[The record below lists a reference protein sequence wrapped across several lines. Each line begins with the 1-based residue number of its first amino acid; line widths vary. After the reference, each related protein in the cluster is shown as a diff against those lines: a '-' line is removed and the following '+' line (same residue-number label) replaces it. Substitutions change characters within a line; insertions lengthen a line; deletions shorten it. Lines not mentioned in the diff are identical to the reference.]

1 MIVEDAP
8 AGHDTAPARRDT
20 SNLTL
25 ALTIG
30 YVRARLGDAGVTSL
44 LLTAG
49 EERSL
54 SDLCN
59 EARWSTQDQ
68 KIALFEAAAELL
80 DDPEVA
86 RQIGET
92 VLEQQT
98 GTAVRMVLRTVGSP
112 AALCRS
118 VAKAGAKFSSNYTCE
133 AISVG
138 REEAVISNR
147 LHDGYQPHQMD
158 CDYTAG
164 LMSQIPG
171 IFGLPLAVVSHE
183 ECQVHGA
190 PACIYNLRWRAR
202 YRLPWR
208 AARAHTEHLTEQ
220 LRLLSERHESLQSTV
235 VDLISPAGVDT
246 VLARITRRAAD
257 AVRAQRFV
265 LALTHEDA
273 EPTVHHDGMS
283 HDEALRIAREVL
295 IPTPD
300 DHGGSR
306 LIVDVA
312 SARHAYGRLAA
323 LYAPGHTFFAEE
335 RQLLTTYARQAA
347 VALDAA
353 TALDEARHRGET
365 AQTLLDLAQALAQ
378 TTTTDEVAQRLAEA
392 VPAVTGAEH
401 ASVLLWEPDERRL
414 TVRARSNA
422 ERATAARA
430 TPQTITAGDTP
441 ALAQFLGSLEPQ
453 HIQRRTSTDPYLID
467 WMEKG
472 GMEEALVVPILND
485 GVLVGAISAHRSPDS
500 PPLIDPRLLAARLAG
515 LADQA
520 SLAFAKVRLLEQ
532 ERDSVRRLELEEGR
546 IKHLAYHDA
555 LTGLPNGRMFG
566 EALDAGLVAAAAA
579 HTSLA
584 VLFCDL
590 DRFKTVNDSLGHAQ
604 GDQLLRLAA
613 ARLSGCTREGDV
625 LARLGG
631 DEFTVLVSDLVN
643 DEEAVAVGERIL
655 DALRKPFVVDG
666 QELFLSVSV
675 GTALFPDDGADA
687 DTLMKNADA
696 AMYRAKA
703 AGRDAQI
710 RYKPV
715 MNARARH
722 LLALEADLHN
732 ALARGELEV
741 HYQPELDVHGR
752 IVAVEALARWPHP
765 DLGWIPPNEFIPLA
779 EQSGLILALDE
790 WVLNEACGEARAWQD
805 LGCPPIRVAVNLSA
819 HQFSRLSLP
828 GLVRSALTAADLS
841 PDLLELEL
849 TETAAMGNPE
859 RVAVVLQELT
869 QLGVHLAV
877 DDYGTGYSICGHLK
891 DFPIGRL
898 KIDQSFV
905 AGLPLDLYDCAIVSS
920 TISLAHSIGMEVT
933 AEGVE
938 TQEQADFLIAR
949 GCDLLQGFL
958 FARPMPADQL
968 VLQLEAQLAVS

>member
-1 MIVEDAP
+1 VEHGALADEARP
-8 AGHDTAPARRDT
+8 ERRDT

-30 YVRARLGDAGVTSL
+30 YVTARLGDDGVVEL
-44 LLTAG
+44 LRIAG
-49 EERSL
+49 EQRPTSV
-54 SDLCN
+54 LCN
-59 EARWSTQDQ
+59 EALWSTQEQ
-68 KIALFEAAAELL
+68 KIALFEAAAEVLG
-80 DDPEVA
+80 DPEVA
-86 RQIGET
+86 RRIGET

-98 GTAVRMVLRTVGSP
+98 GTAVRMMLRTVGSP

-118 VAKAGAKFSSNYTCE
+118 VAKAGAKFSTNFTCE
-133 AISVG
+133 AVSVG

-147 LHDGYQPHQMD
+147 LHEGYAPHQMD

-171 IFGLPLAVVSHE
+171 IFGLPLATVSHD
-183 ECQVHGA
+183 ECQVRGA
-190 PACIYNLRWRAR
+190 PACIYHLRWRAR

-208 AARAHTEHLTEQ
+208 ASRAHADHLAEQ
-220 LRLLSERHESLQSTV
+220 LRLLSERHEALQSTV
-235 VDLISPAGVDT
+235 VDLISPADVDT

-265 LALTHEDA
+265 LALTHDDGA
-273 EPTVHHDGMS
+273 PTVHHDGMT
-283 HDEALRIAREVL
+283 HDEALRLAHEVL
-295 IPTPD
+295 APVPD
-300 DHGGSR
+300 DHDGSR
-306 LIVDVA
+306 LIVEVA

-323 LYAPGHTFFAEE
+323 LYAPGHTFFPEE
-335 RQLLTTYARQAA
+335 RRLLTTYARQAA

-353 TALDEARHRGET
+353 TALEDARLRGET

-378 TTTTDEVAQRLAEA
+378 TTTTDEVAQRLADA
-392 VPAVTGAEH
+392 VPTVTGAEK
-401 ASVLLWEPDERRL
+401 ASVLLWEPDQERL
-414 TVRARSNA
+414 AIRARSGPDTGP
-422 ERATAARA
+422 RSTPAAISA
-430 TPQTITAGDTP
+430 SDTP
-441 ALAQFLGSLEPQ
+441 HLAAFLKTREPQ
-453 HIQRRTSTDPYLID
+453 HIHLQTATDPYVIE
-467 WMEKG
+467 WMEVA
-472 GMEEALVVPILND
+472 GMEEALIVPILGD
-485 GVLVGAISAHRSPDS
+485 GILVGAISAHRAPGS
-500 PPLIDPRLLAARLAG
+500 PPLIDARVLAGRLAG

-520 SLAFAKVRLLEQ
+520 SLAIAKVQLLEQ

-546 IKHLAYHDA
+546 IKELAYHDA

-566 EALDAGLVAAAAA
+566 EALDAALVSAAATQ
-579 HTSLA
+579 TSLA

-590 DRFKTVNDSLGHAQ
+590 DRFKVVNDSLGHAQ
-604 GDQLLRLAA
+604 GDNLLRLAA

-631 DEFTVLVSDLVN
+631 DEFTVLLRPLES
-643 DEEAVAVGERIL
+643 DEEGVAVGERIL
-655 DALRKPFVVDG
+655 EALRKPFVVDG

-675 GTALFPDDGADA
+675 GAAVFPEDGADA
-687 DTLMKNADA
+687 DTLLKNADA

-703 AGRDAQI
+703 AGRDGQV
-710 RYKPV
+710 RYAPA

-722 LLALEADLHN
+722 LLELETDLHN
-732 ALARGELEV
+732 ALARGALEV
-741 HYQPELDVHGR
+741 HYQPELDALGR
-752 IVAVEALARWPHP
+752 VVAVEALARWPHP
-765 DLGWIPPNEFIPLA
+765 DLGWIPPSEFIPLA

-790 WVLNEACGEARAWQD
+790 WVLNEACREARMWQVPD
-805 LGCPPIRVAVNLSA
+805 APPVRVAVNLSA
-819 HQFSRLSLP
+819 HQFSRASLP
-828 GLVRSALTAADLS
+828 NTVRSALEAAGLA

-849 TETAAMGNPE
+849 TETAAMGQPD
-859 RVAVVLQELT
+859 RVAAVLHELT
-869 QLGVHLAV
+869 AIGVHLAV

-905 AGLPLDLYDCAIVSS
+905 AGLPHDLYDCAIVSS

-938 TQEQADFLIAR
+938 TQAQADFLLAR
-949 GCDLLQGFL
+949 GCDLVQGYL

-968 VLQLEAQLAVS
+968 RLRLEAPLSLR

>member
-1 MIVEDAP
+1 VEPGP
-8 AGHDTAPARRDT
+8 AAREAGPARRDT

-30 YVRARLGDAGVTSL
+30 YVRARLGDAGVSDL
-44 LLTAG
+44 LRCAG
-49 EERSL
+49 EERTL
-54 SDLCN
+54 AELCN
-59 EARWSTQDQ
+59 EAHWSTQEQ
-68 KIALFEAAAELL
+68 KMALFEAAAELL

-86 RQIGET
+86 RRIGET

-98 GTAVRMVLRTVGSP
+98 GTAVRLMLRTVGSP

-118 VAKAGAKFSSNYTCE
+118 VAKAGAKFSTNYTCE

-138 REEAVISNR
+138 RDEAVISNR
-147 LHDGYQPHQMD
+147 LHDGYTPHQMD

-171 IFGLPLAVVSHE
+171 IFGLPLATVTHE
-183 ECQVHGA
+183 ECQVRGA
-190 PACIYNLRWRAR
+190 PACVYHLRWRAR

-208 AARAHTEHLTEQ
+208 ARRAHTVHLAEQ
-220 LRLLSERHESLQSTV
+220 LRLLTERHEALQSTV
-235 VDLISPAGVDT
+235 LDLISPADVDT

-257 AVRAQRFV
+257 AVRAQSFV
-265 LALTHEDA
+265 LALTNEDG
-273 EPTVHHDGMS
+273 EPSVHHDGMS
-283 HDEALRIAREVL
+283 RDDALRVARQVL
-295 IPTPD
+295 APEPD

-306 LIVDVA
+306 LIVEVV
-312 SARHAYGRLAA
+312 SARNDYGRLAA
-323 LYAPGHTFFAEE
+323 IYAPGHTFFPEE
-335 RQLLTTYARQAA
+335 RRLLTTYARQAA

-353 TALDEARHRGET
+353 TALEEARQRGET

-378 TTTTDEVAQRLAEA
+378 TVTTDEVAERLAEA
-392 VPAVTGAEH
+392 VPAVTGAQH
-401 ASVLLWEPDERRL
+401 ASVLLWEPDRERL
-414 TVRARSNA
+414 TVRARSGA
-422 ERATAARA
+422 DSGPRAAPDAVT
-430 TPQTITAGDTP
+430 TGDTP
-441 ALAQFLGSLEPQ
+441 QLAAFLGSLKPQ
-453 HIQRRTSTDPYLID
+453 HIHVQTSADPYVVE
-467 WMEKG
+467 WMQAA
-472 GMEEALVVPILND
+472 GMEEALVVPILNA
-485 GVLVGAISAHRSPDS
+485 GKLIGAISAHRSPGS
-500 PPLIDPRLLAARLAG
+500 PPLIDRRVLSARLAG

-566 EALDAGLVAAAAA
+566 EALDAGLVSAAATK
-579 HTSLA
+579 TSLA

-604 GDQLLRLAA
+604 GDHLLRLAA
-613 ARLSGCTREGDV
+613 ARLSGCTRDGDV
-625 LARLGG
+625 LARLSG
-631 DEFTVLVSDLVN
+631 DEFTVMLRHLETD
-643 DEEAVAVGERIL
+643 DEAAVVGERIL
-655 DALRKPFVVDG
+655 EALRKPFVVDG

-675 GTALFPDDGADA
+675 GTAFFPEDGADA
-687 DTLMKNADA
+687 DALMKNADV

-703 AGRDAQI
+703 AGRDGQV
-710 RYKPV
+710 RYVPA

-722 LLALEADLHN
+722 LLALETDLHH

-741 HYQPELDVHGR
+741 HYQPELDAQGR
-752 IVAVEALARWPHP
+752 VVAVEALARWPHP
-765 DLGWIPPNEFIPLA
+765 DLGWIPPSEFIPLA

-790 WVLNEACGEARAWQD
+790 WVLNEACREAKTWQA
-805 LGCPPIRVAVNLSA
+805 LSCPPIRVAVNLSA
-819 HQFSRLSLP
+819 HQFSRPSLP
-828 GLVRSALTAADLS
+828 GMVRSALVAADLS

-849 TETAAMGNPE
+849 TETAAMGQPD
-859 RVAVVLQELT
+859 RVAGVLQELT
-869 QLGVHLAV
+869 RLGVHLAV

-905 AGLPLDLYDCAIVSS
+905 AGLPHDLYDSAIVSS
-920 TISLAHSIGMEVT
+920 TISLAHAIGMEIT

-938 TQEQADFLIAR
+938 TQAQADFLLER
-949 GCDLLQGFL
+949 GCDLVQGFL
-958 FARPMPADQL
+958 YARPMPADQL
-968 VLQLEAQLAVS
+968 RHQLETQLTVN